1 MREKQR
7 ALVVT
12 LVLLCLSAAV
22 VLYSLNTGT
31 LKLSPVMV
39 IKTLFGFGDFQSE
52 TVLFDYRL
60 PRIVVTML
68 AGIGLGIA
76 GGILQSLSVTRWP
89 ILGLLD

>member
-12 LVLLCLSAAV
+12 VVLLCLSVAV

-31 LKLSPVMV
+31 LKLNPLVV
-39 IKTLFGFGDFQSE
+39 VKTLFGFGDFQSE

-68 AGIGLGIA
+68 AGVGLVLREA
-76 GGILQSLSVTRWP
+76 FCKVYLETRWL
-89 ILGLLD
+89 IQGLLD